1 MKLKKSPLLCLVVL
15 ALGAPAAQAAV
26 ITDFSSFT
34 ADANILPSPN
44 LIEQTFITTVPTPTT
59 NTIRIDYLGG
69 ASVTSV
75 AGQALFL
82 SDSYSL
88 TVGDTLI
95 VDYGA
100 ASTPTGGSSG
110 ASSFGLAIATNEVNS
125 DRRNLLLWNYRK
137 QVSTGSGLSGSSVL
151 RYENFDGGAVFTNAA
166 TGTFTTLTAGSVP
179 DSLFIKKTA
188 TGYDLGYIEG
198 GTSFTSFSLTSGAVI
213 TTTAAAVGVYAD
225 SRGTTSDYTLNNLRI
240 IPVPEPSSALLGL
253 MGSLAMLRR
262 RRRAADGLRLG

>member
-1 MKLKKSPLLCLVVL
+1 MKLKKTPFLFLVVIAL
-15 ALGAPAAQAAV
+15 AAPAAQAAV

-34 ADANILPSPN
+34 ADANLLPSPN
-44 LIEQTFITTVPTPTT
+44 LIDQTFITSATSST

-75 AGQALFL
+75 AGQAVFL

-100 ASTPTGGSSG
+100 ATTPTGGASG

-125 DRRNLLLWNYRK
+125 DRRNLLVWNYRK
-137 QVSTGSGLSGSSVL
+137 QVSTGTGLSGSSVL
-151 RYENFDGGAVFTNAA
+151 RYENFDSGAAFTNAA
-166 TGTFTTLTAGSVP
+166 TGTFTTLTAGSIP

-240 IPVPEPSSALLGL
+240 VPEPEAALLG
-253 MGSLAMLRR
+253 SLGMLTLLRR
-262 RRRAADGLRLG
+262 RRL